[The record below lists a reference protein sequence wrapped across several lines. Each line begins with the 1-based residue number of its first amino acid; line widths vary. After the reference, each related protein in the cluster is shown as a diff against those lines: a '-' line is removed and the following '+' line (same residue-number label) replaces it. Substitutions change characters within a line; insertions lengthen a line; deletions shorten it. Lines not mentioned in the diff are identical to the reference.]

1 MAEFI
6 FGLLGIVAVIYI
18 FKQLV
23 DGVDENERFLVDIC
37 LVWGPLILIVALML
51 TVMGLV
57 DIIQYF
63 IH

>member
-6 FGLLGIVAVIYI
+6 FGLLGLAVVIYI

-23 DGVDENERFLVDIC
+23 DGVDENEMFLVGIC
-37 LVWGPLILIVALML
+37 LVCGPLIFILALIS
-51 TVMGLV
+51 TVMGLI

>member
-1 MAEFI
+1 MIDFI
-6 FGLLGIVAVIYI
+6 FGLLGIAVVIYI

-23 DGVDENERFLVDIC
+23 DGVDENEIFLVNIC
-37 LVWGPLILIVALML
+37 LVWGPLILMLALIA

>member
-6 FGLLGIVAVIYI
+6 FGLLGIAVVIYI

-23 DGVDENERFLVDIC
+23 DGVDENEIFLIDIC
-37 LVWGPLILIVALML
+37 LVWGPLILILALIS

-63 IH
+63 IY

>member
-6 FGLLGIVAVIYI
+6 FGLLGIAVVIYI

-23 DGVDENERFLVDIC
+23 DGVDENERFLVGIC
-37 LVWGPLILIVALML
+37 LVWGPLIFILALIP
-51 TVMGLV
+51 TVMGLI

>member
-1 MAEFI
+1 MIDFI
-6 FGLLGIVAVIYI
+6 FGLLGIAVVIYI

-23 DGVDENERFLVDIC
+23 DGVDENEIFLVNIC
-37 LVWGPLILIVALML
+37 LVWGPLILILALIS

>member
-6 FGLLGIVAVIYI
+6 FGLLGIAVVIYI
-18 FKQLV
+18 FKQLI

-37 LVWGPLILIVALML
+37 LVWGPLILIIALML
-51 TVMGLV
+51 TVMGLI

>member
-6 FGLLGIVAVIYI
+6 FGLLGLAVVIYI

-23 DGVDENERFLVDIC
+23 DGVDENEMFLVGIC
-37 LVWGPLILIVALML
+37 LVWGPLIFILALIL
-51 TVMGLV
+51 TVMGLI

>member
-6 FGLLGIVAVIYI
+6 FGLLGLAVVIYI

-23 DGVDENERFLVDIC
+23 DGVDENEMFLVGIC
-37 LVWGPLILIVALML
+37 LVWGPLIFILALIS
-51 TVMGLV
+51 TVMGLI

>member
-6 FGLLGIVAVIYI
+6 FGLLGITVVIYI

-37 LVWGPLILIVALML
+37 LVWGPLILIIALML
-51 TVMGLV
+51 TVMGLI

>member
-1 MAEFI
+1 MIDFI
-6 FGLLGIVAVIYI
+6 FGLLGIAVVIYI

-23 DGVDENERFLVDIC
+23 DGVDENEIFLIDIC
-37 LVWGPLILIVALML
+37 LVWGPLILILALIS

-63 IH
+63 IY

>member
-1 MAEFI
+1 MIDFI
-6 FGLLGIVAVIYI
+6 FGLLGIAVVIYI
-18 FKQLV
+18 FKQLI
-23 DGVDENERFLVDIC
+23 DGVDENEIFLIDIC
-37 LVWGPLILIVALML
+37 LVWGPLIFILALIL

>member
-1 MAEFI
+1 MIEFI
-6 FGLLGIVAVIYI
+6 FGLLGIAVVIYI

-23 DGVDENERFLVDIC
+23 DGVDENEMFLVGIC
-37 LVWGPLILIVALML
+37 LVWGPLIFILALIP
-51 TVMGLV
+51 TVMGLI